1 MSANPLAMMTP
12 EELAA
17 VPAVAPPDGVQF
29 NLTNPHWDG
38 PKLITAGGF
47 LMALMYVFAGVRL
60 YMKAFVRKQF
70 SADDCK

>member
-1 MSANPLAMMTP
+1 MSGNPLAVMTP

-17 VPAVAPPDGVQF
+17 VPAVNPPDGMNF
-29 NLTNPHWDG
+29 NLKNPHSDG

-47 LMALMYVFAGVRL
+47 LMALMYAFAGVRY
-60 YMKAFVRKQF
+60 YMKVFVRKQF